1 MLRKL
6 LKNHYSTVHLD
17 LFLKDK
23 NYLTRSKYAI
33 ASIVTFTRSTLPVPA
48 EEIKPKGSVLK
59 VAKMATHFSEKKT
72 KQNKTKKSTL
82 KKLPRRKVFLR
93 SGDGQKVEA
102 VTVAQKMRHAKDE
115 ARIRRFTL
123 DEYLTP
129 RLVQPLPP
137 EWLQS
142 SKQTRGGPTL
152 KKA

>member
-23 NYLTRSKYAI
+23 NYLTRSRYAI
-33 ASIVTFTRSTLPVPA
+33 ASIVAFTRSTLPVPA
-48 EEIKPKGSVLK
+48 EEIKPKGWVLI
-59 VAKMATHFSEKKT
+59 VAKMATHSSEKKKSKT
-72 KQNKTKKSTL
+72 KQKKI
-82 KKLPRRKVFLR
+82 PGRKVFLR

>member
-1 MLRKL
+1 M
-6 LKNHYSTVHLD
+6 
-17 LFLKDK
+17 
-23 NYLTRSKYAI
+23 
-33 ASIVTFTRSTLPVPA
+33 
-48 EEIKPKGSVLK
+48 
-59 VAKMATHFSEKKT
+59 KKT
-72 KQNKTKKSTL
+72 KQNKTKQKKNTL
-82 KKLPRRKVFLR
+82 KKLPGRKVFLR
-93 SGDGQKVEA
+93 SGVGQKVEA

-142 SKQTRGGPTL
+142 SKQTSGGPTL